1 MSYQALYRK
10 YRPTDFSDVIGQF
23 NIVKT
28 LQNSLKLNKI
38 SHAYLFSGPRG
49 TGKTT
54 LAKILAK
61 NINCLDLNEGKSCG
75 KCKNCLSII
84 NNECSDIIEIDAASN
99 NGVEEIREIRNNV
112 NLVPTQLKYKVYIID
127 EVHMLSIGAFN
138 GLLKSLEEPPS
149 HVIFI
154 LATTDLHKVPIT
166 IVSRCQCFEF
176 KKIKNEDIVDRLK
189 LIVDEEKI
197 EIDENVLMKIAKN
210 SDGGMRDSL
219 SLLDKIRAYTN
230 EKITL
235 DDFYEVNGSMKS
247 EIIDEFVTAIKNKD
261 IKKILNLSTLI
272 NDSGKDYIIFSQD
285 ILEELR
291 DRIVSHYI
299 EKKDEDIE
307 FLLRFVNDF
316 NIIVSE
322 LKKSSN
328 VRIMFEVSILSLL
341 ENNVDKEK
349 INSIQVI
356 KNDNLKQKEEFNKV
370 KIQDINKN
378 LQVKSEVIIEK
389 DDIIE
394 NSNFNSYYDIRSI
407 IINNAFVTANK
418 KYLLDVKNNWYL
430 INDYVLDSDLSTVA
444 SYLKDVEVRVVG
456 EKEMI
461 ISCDYDSLLERGI
474 NFINKIE
481 KILELV
487 YNTKYKVGIVTTNEW
502 EKEKQKYI
510 DSKKNGINYT
520 YQEISDFTKK
530 SENKIIN
537 NSSTSSI
544 VKEAIDI
551 FGEDL
556 VTVK

>member
-10 YRPTDFSDVIGQF
+10 YRPTDFSDVIGQV

-28 LQNSLKLNKI
+28 LQNSLKLNQI

-61 NINCLDLNEGKSCG
+61 NINCLDLNDGKSCG

-99 NGVEEIREIRNNV
+99 NGVDEIREIRNNV
-112 NLVPTQLKYKVYIID
+112 NIVPTQLKYKVYIVD
-127 EVHMLSIGAFN
+127 EVHMLTIGAFN
-138 GLLKSLEEPPS
+138 ALLKTLEEPPS

-166 IVSRCQCFEF
+166 IVSRCQCYEF
-176 KKIKNEDIVDRLK
+176 KKIRNEDIVDRLK
-189 LIVDEEKI
+189 IIVDKENI
-197 EIDENVLMKIAKN
+197 EIDEEVLMKIAKN

-261 IKKILNLSTLI
+261 VKQILNLSSLI

-285 ILEELR
+285 VLENLR
-291 DRIVSHYI
+291 DRIVGHYI

-307 FLLRFVNDF
+307 FLLKFVNDF
-316 NIIVSE
+316 NIIVGE

-341 ENNVDKEK
+341 ENDVDKK
-349 INSIQVI
+349 VNNQIQII
-356 KNDNLKQKEEFNKV
+356 KNDNIVQKNEVNEIIIEN
-370 KIQDINKN
+370 I
-378 LQVKSEVIIEK
+378 SEKKEVETIIEK
-389 DDIIE
+389 EDIV
-394 NSNFNSYYDIRSI
+394 SNNGFNSYYDVRSI

-444 SYLKDVEVRVVG
+444 SFLKDVEVRVVG
-456 EKEMI
+456 ENEMI
-461 ISCDYDSLLERGI
+461 ISCDYDSSVERGI
-474 NFINKIE
+474 NLINKIE

-487 YNTKYKVGIVTTNEW
+487 YNTKYKVGIVTTSEW
-502 EKEKQKYI
+502 EKEKNKYI

-520 YQEISDFTKK
+520 YQEISDFIKK
-530 SENKIIN
+530 NENKMVN
-537 NSSTSSI
+537 NSSSSSI
-544 VKEAIDI
+544 VKDAIDI

-556 VTVK
+556 VTIK